1 MCFSAPAS
9 FTAAAVLLGLGTV
22 TMRRARSR
30 RELPYAAIPLLFGVQ
45 QLLEGM
51 LWLTFPDRGSRTFRA
66 DWCAL
71 LRKPVARQALTFPAL
86 SGASHFSCRLVRFV
100 PGTL

>member
-1 MCFSAPAS
+1 MCFSASAS

-51 LWLTFPDRGSRTFRA
+51 LWLTFPDRAPLLSATYCGMELANDSKVASISLNSAFLPRA
-66 DWCAL
+66 N
-71 LRKPVARQALTFPAL
+71 VAPN
-86 SGASHFSCRLVRFV
+86 S
-100 PGTL
+100 

>member
-51 LWLTFPDRGSRTFRA
+51 L
-66 DWCAL
+66 
-71 LRKPVARQALTFPAL
+71 
-86 SGASHFSCRLVRFV
+86 
-100 PGTL
+100 